1 MSRLPT
7 SFAVIAAAIVLGLM
21 AGLGGAWLGLSR
33 EQAPPDFPHVVSQL
47 LGQGGADLSHDQQA
61 TIDELRKIYEA
72 DRLASGLRLQTA
84 LVALAEAVVQKS
96 DNPDQVAAAAALVD
110 RIVAERRTAS
120 IAYITS
126 ARAVLT
132 PDQREA
138 FDKAFLQVVANDP
151 SYSQ

>member
-1 MSRLPT
+1 MSRLPA
-7 SFAVIAAAIVLGLM
+7 SFSVLAAAIVLGLM

-33 EQAPPDFPHVVSQL
+33 VQAPADFPHVVSQL
-47 LGQGGADLSHDQQA
+47 LGEGGADLSSDQHA
-61 TIDELRKIYEA
+61 NIEELRKAYEA

-84 LVALAEAVVQKS
+84 LVALAEAVVQKA
-96 DNPDQVAAAAALVD
+96 DNPEQVAAAAALVD
-110 RIVAERRTAS
+110 KIVAERRMAS

-126 ARAVLT
+126 ARGVLT

>member
-7 SFAVIAAAIVLGLM
+7 SFAVIAAAIVLGLI

-33 EQAPPDFPHVVSQL
+33 EQAPSDFPHVVSQL
-47 LGQGGADLSHDQQA
+47 LGQGGADLSPDQQA
-61 TIDELRKIYEA
+61 TIEELRKIYEA

-132 PDQREA
+132 TDQREA